1 MEKEKSKR
9 WKDNF
14 ADIDEAAWNEF
25 CHIVK
30 IHIVIRGEVYSATDL
45 KNMYNEIRSTRNLSS
60 SVRSIDIK
68 NKLKNTFNENI
79 VFKKMNGG
87 KTNTEYVMPK
97 ESDTIVDF
105 ANIQVVSSL
114 PNSLTF
120 KKDGKDNECF
130 S

>member
-1 MEKEKSKR
+1 
-9 WKDNF
+9 
-14 ADIDEAAWNEF
+14 
-25 CHIVK
+25 
-30 IHIVIRGEVYSATDL
+30 
-45 KNMYNEIRSTRNLSS
+45 MYNEIRSTRNLSS